1 MRIDNMTDKEIVA
14 AYAVDYRRKAQ
25 EAYEVYQSTGMKRYD
40 NAYHKYEA
48 LADALDRDVQKADT
62 LQALASLKAEL
73 IMLASAARRALPPSA
88 SEDALLVLAREVIA
102 IGKLHGYDDR
112 MWDNND

>member
-1 MRIDNMTDKEIVA
+1 MR
-14 AYAVDYRRKAQ
+14 
-25 EAYEVYQSTGMKRYD
+25 STR
-40 NAYHKYEA
+40 A

-62 LQALASLKAEL
+62 LQALAYLKAEL
-73 IMLASAARRALPPSA
+73 IMLASAARRALLPSA

-102 IGKLHGYDDR
+102 IGKLYGYDDR